1 MRIVLAGAKWVVL
14 SSEVAF
20 EQRPEG
26 NEEDWGGAFPAG
38 RTSGGKRLAAGRS
51 SEEATEAVAQVE
63 SERWAGPGA
72 CRALLAA
79 KRASNTG

>member
-38 RTSGGKRLAAGRS
+38 RTSGGKRSAARRS
-51 SEEATEAVAQVE
+51 SEEATEAVARVG
-63 SERWAGPGA
+63 SER
-72 CRALLAA
+72 
-79 KRASNTG
+79 